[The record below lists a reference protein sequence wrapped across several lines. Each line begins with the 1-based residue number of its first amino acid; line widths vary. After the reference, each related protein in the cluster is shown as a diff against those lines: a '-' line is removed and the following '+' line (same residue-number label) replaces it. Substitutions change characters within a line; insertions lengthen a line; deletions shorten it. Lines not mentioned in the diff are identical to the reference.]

1 MSNVIQA
8 LSAAAEEIGAVKKD
22 GRNSAQGFSFRGIDA
37 VVNAAAP
44 AFRKHGIVVVPEIK
58 DYKYEQVEVGKA
70 RTLQGHVMVTVCY
83 RFYGPEGDS
92 VAATVLAESMDSGDK
107 AAAKAMSVA
116 FRIAL
121 LQTLALPTD
130 DADPDMDTYE
140 RSERPKLKPLTDE
153 AMHAI
158 EAGLTEAATI
168 EALDKV
174 ALRIREYEMT
184 DAEKF
189 GLREMYNTRKTAL
202 TA

>member
-37 VVNAAAP
+37 VVNASAP
-44 AFRKHGIVVVPEIK
+44 AFRKHGIVVVPEVK
-58 DYKYEQVEVGKA
+58 DYRYEQVEVGKA
-70 RTLQGHVMVTVCY
+70 RTLQGHVMLTVSY
-83 RFYGPEGDS
+83 HFYGPEGDS
-92 VAATVLAESMDSGDK
+92 VQATVLAESMDSGDK

-130 DADPDMDTYE
+130 EADPDMDTYE
-140 RSERPKLKPLTDE
+140 RSERPKLKPLTDD
-153 AMHAI
+153 AMHSL
-158 EAGLTEAATI
+158 EAGLNEAATI
-168 EALDKV
+168 EALDKT

-189 GLREMYNTRKTAL
+189 GLRGIYNARKAAL